1 MGRNNKKKRGATATT
16 ATPSTT
22 TTTPSTTTPSTTTT
36 PTTATTHTTPTTA
49 TATAT
54 PKVPN
59 AKVMSESSAQQ
70 QEEQHIITSS
80 HENNNLQCDECEI
93 SSQSTVTV
101 TVSDKS
107 TTVEYY
113 DIVTPDEHTIKSVI
127 SIVAQEESIDEST
140 EGSGSDG
147 VLTTHQESEKSFSII
162 TETVNLNGPTASGSS
177 SGSGSGTRSDVSGE
191 KRQQTRVITPDD
203 INPPEETSTR
213 VHVQTWTE
221 LAVSAVCL
229 LLQFVILQLQL
240 LLVTKFPSDV
250 SVVSGDSL
258 CANDRHHSSLN
269 TVVAEFKSLCR
280 LASAIFINRL
290 SVLLPTTALKS
301 WVSYGFHL
309 LWICLWPMRL
319 VCRVMFL
326 PLMMVISPRSGN
338 QSMRH

>member
-1 MGRNNKKKRGATATT
+1 
-16 ATPSTT
+16 
-22 TTTPSTTTPSTTTT
+22 
-36 PTTATTHTTPTTA
+36 
-49 TATAT
+49 
-54 PKVPN
+54 
-59 AKVMSESSAQQ
+59 MSESSAQQ
-70 QEEQHIITSS
+70 QEEQHIITSA

-113 DIVTPDEHTIKSVI
+113 DIVTPDEHTLKSVI

-140 EGSGSDG
+140 EGSGSEG

-177 SGSGSGTRSDVSGE
+177 SGSGSGSGSGTRSDVSGE

-203 INPPEETSTR
+203 INPPEETSTASKTTR

-240 LLVTKFPSDV
+240 LLVKKFPSDV

-258 CANDRHHSSLN
+258 CDNNRHHSSLN

-319 VCRVMFL
+319 VCRVMLL
-326 PLMMVISPRSGN
+326 PLMMVMSPRSGD